1 MSAHKKSKTT
11 KDDIFMLAVAAI
23 GVVYGDIG
31 TSPLYAF
38 REALHVIHEAE
49 GGIDRASILGILSLI
64 LWSMILIVTC
74 KYVSILLRIDNKGEG
89 GTLALMALARRV
101 IYKNTTVFLYLG
113 ILGAAL
119 FYADSM
125 ITPAISV
132 ISAVEGIKTVAP
144 GADALVM
151 PITIVILLG
160 LFLFQS
166 HGTGTVSKLFGPV
179 MVVWFGVLGIMGAM
193 HIADDFHILL
203 SFNPLYGLQFIF
215 NHTGIAL
222 FVMGAVFLA
231 VTGAEAL
238 YADLGHFGRL
248 PIQGAWG
255 WFVFPALTLN
265 YLGQGAMVLAHPETM
280 DNPFFK
286 MVSADFQLP
295 LVLLATCATIIA
307 SQAVI
312 TGAYSLTRQAINLG
326 LLPRLK
332 VLHTSADHSG
342 QIYMPQINYLL
353 MVGAILLV
361 LTFQSSSAL
370 AATYGISVTGAMFV
384 DAVMAFFVIWQ
395 LWEWK
400 WWKTALVVGPFL
412 VIEGGFLAANMTK
425 FMTGGWVPVLFAC
438 VLTLMMVTW
447 VRGSFIINS
456 RSIKRDIKL
465 RKFMREYKTRWPDV
479 ARVDGTAFFMTS
491 NAEVTPA
498 SLVQNLNHNKVLHRK
513 NVLLSVQIEGV
524 PYVEPESRDHIE
536 VLNSEFTLLI
546 IRYGFKDEIDL
557 QHELLR
563 LSRRQD
569 KDIHFDWE
577 DTSLFLSRRALRPD
591 PRYGLPAWQDFIYVF
606 MHRHA
611 TEPSDYYRLPA
622 SRVIEIGRQVF
633 V

>member
-1 MSAHKKSKTT
+1 
-11 KDDIFMLAVAAI
+11 MLAVAAI

-38 REALHVIHEAE
+38 REALHVLADAE
-49 GGIDRASILGILSLI
+49 GAIARDSILGILSLI

-101 IYKNTTVFLYLG
+101 IYKNTNVFLYLG

-132 ISAVEGIKTVAP
+132 LSAVEGIKTVAP
-144 GADALVM
+144 DSDALIM
-151 PITIVILLG
+151 PITVIILLG

-166 HGTGTVSKLFGPV
+166 RGTASVSKLFGPV
-179 MVVWFGVLGIMGAM
+179 MVIWFSVLGVMGAM

-203 SFNPLYGLQFIF
+203 SFNPLYGLGFIAD
-215 NHTGIAL
+215 HTGIAL

-265 YLGQGAMVLAHPETM
+265 YLGQGAMILAHPEKM
-280 DNPFFK
+280 DNPFFN

-332 VLHTSADHSG
+332 VQHTSADHSG

-353 MVGAILLV
+353 MV
-361 LTFQSSSAL
+361 
-370 AATYGISVTGAMFV
+370 
-384 DAVMAFFVIWQ
+384 
-395 LWEWK
+395 
-400 WWKTALVVGPFL
+400 
-412 VIEGGFLAANMTK
+412 
-425 FMTGGWVPVLFAC
+425 
-438 VLTLMMVTW
+438 
-447 VRGSFIINS
+447 
-456 RSIKRDIKL
+456 
-465 RKFMREYKTRWPDV
+465 
-479 ARVDGTAFFMTS
+479 
-491 NAEVTPA
+491 
-498 SLVQNLNHNKVLHRK
+498 
-513 NVLLSVQIEGV
+513 
-524 PYVEPESRDHIE
+524 
-536 VLNSEFTLLI
+536 
-546 IRYGFKDEIDL
+546 
-557 QHELLR
+557 
-563 LSRRQD
+563 
-569 KDIHFDWE
+569 
-577 DTSLFLSRRALRPD
+577 
-591 PRYGLPAWQDFIYVF
+591 
-606 MHRHA
+606 
-611 TEPSDYYRLPA
+611 
-622 SRVIEIGRQVF
+622 
-633 V
+633 

>member
-1 MSAHKKSKTT
+1 MAAQKKSKNPHN
-11 KDDIFMLAVAAI
+11 DVFMLAIAAI

-38 REALHVIHEAE
+38 REALHAVSGHEGVVAR
-49 GGIDRASILGILSLI
+49 DSVLGILSLV

-101 IYKNTTVFLYLG
+101 IYKNTNVFLYLG

-132 ISAVEGIKTVAP
+132 LSAVEGIKTIAPDAEPLVIPVTVA
-144 GADALVM
+144 
-151 PITIVILLG
+151 ILCT

-166 HGTGTVSKLFGPV
+166 RGTSSMSKLFGPV
-179 MVVWFGVLGIMGAM
+179 MVTWFGTLGIMGAM

-203 SFNPLYGLQFIF
+203 SFNPLYGIRFLFE
-215 NHTGIAL
+215 HSGIAL
-222 FVMGAVFLA
+222 LVMGAVFLA

-238 YADLGHFGRL
+238 YADLGHFGRK

-265 YLGQGAMVLAHPETM
+265 YLGQGAMILADPTKAE
-280 DNPFFK
+280 NPFFN
-286 MVSADFQLP
+286 MVSEDFKLP
-295 LVLLATCATIIA
+295 LVILATCATIIA

-312 TGAYSLTRQAINLG
+312 TGAFSLTRQAINLG

-332 VLHTSADHSG
+332 VQHTSAAHSG
-342 QIYMPQINYLL
+342 QIYMPQVNYLL
-353 MVGAILLV
+353 MVGSLLLV
-361 LTFQSSSAL
+361 LSFQSSSAL

-400 WWKTALVVGPFL
+400 WWKTALVIGPFL
-412 VIEGGFLAANMTK
+412 VIEGGFLAANMMK
-425 FMTGGWVPVLFAC
+425 FLTGGWVPVTFAFI
-438 VLTLMMVTW
+438 LTLMMMTW

-456 RSIKRDIKL
+456 RSFKRDIKL
-465 RKFMREYKTRWPDV
+465 RKFMRDYKTRWPDL
-479 ARVDGTAFFMTS
+479 ARVEGTAFFMTS
-491 NAEVTPA
+491 NPEVTPA

-513 NVLLSVQIEGV
+513 NILLSVQIEGV
-524 PYVEPESRDHIE
+524 PYIEEDARDHIE
-536 VLNSEFTLLI
+536 VLNDEFTLLI
-546 IRYGFKDEIDL
+546 IRYGFKDEINL
-557 QHELLR
+557 QSELVQ
-563 LSRRQD
+563 LSRRGD

-577 DTSLFLSRRALRPD
+577 DTSLFLSRRAVRPD
-591 PRYGLPAWQDFIYVF
+591 PRYGLPGWQDFIYMF

-611 TEPSDYYRLPA
+611 SEPSDYYRLPA
-622 SRVIEIGRQVF
+622 GRVIEIGRQVLI
-633 V
+633 